1 MGLFGSKRKTYVSST
16 LYNLAGDPKGKPT
29 FKRTAVASA
38 IVRGSDIPGD
48 MRNAYLSG
56 FAISLRSFGR
66 WAETSGYNARISMA
80 KSEIALQSSFSV
92 GVVQEHLQSGKPNNT
107 TVEVLSADAGAADI
121 SLWAEKFIVDNY
133 LAGNTENW
141 RTELEY
147 DYAYEEDTNTLYVMI
162 GPTPAAG
169 QPDTRTRLVAPS
181 SDYDPNASYIYAV
194 YRDNTSGQVAE
205 SMGGNW
211 VTIDGIA
218 ASEPNLAGWTLTSG
232 YQNQNTPVELTTQ
245 IRVTRKSPNG
255 SVSEAPVQTSTR
267 TEHISV
273 TRDMWGKTE
282 YVGSS
287 KTDTLDLED
296 EQYVIE
302 RDYSYQIESRES
314 VTVTTE
320 RVGGISN
327 ALIVVTTREIGQV
340 LVPVKRY
347 RKSSTRTTTR
357 RYGPLKMFLYKV
369 GSGVESLDSLVQ
381 RSVAEID
388 WLPFIPI
395 RLDNKFVRDFSDNDL
410 HTWCT
415 KAFRKAFGRRT
426 KIDAI
431 VESLEENESL
441 KDIDFAHIAFG
452 VSLNTT
458 SQWGKQYI
466 YEYLRQLSIASGQTS
481 NTVAEYKQQYR
492 AHLEYV
498 KAMQEWNEAQNT
510 SWGRNQK
517 KIEYVPMPVRPKGS
531 IAFRS
536 KDSSLHF
543 RQVFQYE
550 FLYEET
556 GPGRLLVEGK
566 PASIGQMWWSILED
580 TEEDTELEDLRKQ
593 VGGGEEGGG
602 ARSFLGRT
610 LAKYRGTVALNW
622 QESSREWRRMVVNNG
637 QHFNYAYG
645 TNVVKTFAVMAI
657 KETEEESG
665 FFFPLNMAIFKK
677 MGIVDGTEMSNCSAY
692 LILNSYKVV
701 KKKWYQ
707 TGIFAVIVA
716 IVVVVVSIYFPPA
729 GGAAGGVLGTN
740 VAVGTA
746 IVGAGASAAVI
757 AMVGAVAN
765 AIAGAILGA
774 ILTRVA
780 TKVFGNSILGQIF
793 AVVALITIG
802 NYQSAASN
810 GSAPLSFSESFGSM
824 MRAENLLKLS
834 MSAANGYSEYINKS
848 TMHILAEAKELQ
860 EAYSAETRRIQEMYV
875 EQFGAGKVID
885 PMAFTSAGQGRV
897 ESVDSFL
904 TRTLMTGMDIAET
917 AHNMLSEF
925 ASLTLTLDTKV

>member
-1 MGLFGSKRKTYVSST
+1 MGVFGSKRKTYVSST

-38 IVRGSDIPGD
+38 IVRGSNIPGD

-66 WAETSGYNARISMA
+66 WAETSGYNTRVSMA

-92 GVVQEHLQSGKPNNT
+92 GVVQQHLQSGKPDNT
-107 TVEVLSADAGAADI
+107 TVEVLTADAGAADI
-121 SLWAEKFIVDNY
+121 GLWAEKFIVDDY

-147 DYAYEEDTNTLYVMI
+147 DYAYEKDTNTLYVMI
-162 GPTPAAG
+162 GPTPADG

-181 SDYDPNASYIYAV
+181 DNYDPGASYIYAV
-194 YRDNTSGQVAE
+194 YRDNTSGQVTE

-232 YQNQNTPVELTTQ
+232 YQNQNIPVTLTTQ
-245 IRVTRKSPNG
+245 IRVSRKSPNG
-255 SVSEAPVQTSTR
+255 SVSEAPVQISTR
-267 TEHISV
+267 TEHINV
-273 TRDMWGKTE
+273 TRDTWSKTE

-302 RDYSYQIESRES
+302 RDYSYQIETRET

-327 ALIVVTTREIGQV
+327 ALIVVTTRELRQV

-347 RKSSTRTTTR
+347 RKSSTRITAR
-357 RYGPLKMFLYKV
+357 RYGPLKMFIYKV

-395 RLDNKFVRDFSDNDL
+395 RLDNKFVRDFPDDDL
-410 HTWCT
+410 HNWCT

-426 KIDAI
+426 KIDEI
-431 VESLEENESL
+431 VKSLEENESL
-441 KDIDFAHIAFG
+441 DDIDFAHIAFG
-452 VSLNTT
+452 VSLNT
-458 SQWGKQYI
+458 SSRWGKQYI

-481 NTVAEYKQQYR
+481 NTVVEYKQQYR
-492 AHLEYV
+492 AHLQYI
-498 KAMQEWNEAQNT
+498 KAMQEWNEAQNS
-510 SWGRNQK
+510 SWGRKQEK
-517 KIEYVPMPVRPKGS
+517 VEYVPMPVRPKGS
-531 IAFRS
+531 ITFRS
-536 KDSSLHF
+536 KDSNLHF
-543 RQVFQYE
+543 RQVFEYE

-566 PASIGQMWWSILED
+566 PASIGQMWWSILEN
-580 TEEDTELEDLRKQ
+580 TEKDAELEDLRNQ
-593 VGGGEEGGG
+593 VGGKGEGTQ
-602 ARSFLGRT
+602 SFLRRT
-610 LAKYRGTVALNW
+610 LSKVRGTVALNW
-622 QESSREWRRMVVNNG
+622 QESSRVWRRMVINNG
-637 QHFNYAYG
+637 QHFNYAYKS
-645 TNVVKTFAVMAI
+645 NAVKTYAVQAI
-657 KETEEESG
+657 KETDEESG

-707 TGIFAVIVA
+707 TGVFAVITA
-716 IVVVVVSIYFPPA
+716 IIVVVVSIYYPPA

-740 VAVGTA
+740 TAVGVA

-757 AMVGAVAN
+757 AMVGAIAN

-793 AVVALITIG
+793 AVVAVMMIG
-802 NYQSAASN
+802 NYQAAASN
-810 GSAPLSFSESFGSM
+810 GSSPLSFSESFGSM

-834 MSAANGYSEYINKS
+834 MSAVNGYSEYINKS

-860 EAYSAETRRIQEMYV
+860 EAYSAETRRIHEMYV

-885 PMAFTSAGQGRV
+885 PMAFTSAGQGQV
-897 ESVDSFL
+897 ESVDNFL
-904 TRTLMTGMDIAET
+904 SRTLMTGMDIAET